1 MKCAGLLLTSLVQG
15 WSRLL
20 IRLVIQLTEGQAGMY
35 SAGPSEPQ
43 LREIFREKLRE
54 IFHQLEVPEQH
65 HHLEVDLVSP
75 PSNPVDE
82 ESTVV
87 PDPQLGAQPAPVTT
101 VLLPQLLEA
110 VGLPGG
116 EVPQQTLA
124 AVLLQVVPQPLRSLV
139 GPGLGRFG

>member
-1 MKCAGLLLTSLVQG
+1 MCLLLLTSLVQG

-20 IRLVIQLTEGQAGMY
+20 IRLVIQLMEGQAGMY

-43 LREIFREKLRE
+43 LRDKVRAKLWK

-82 ESTVV
+82 ESSVV
-87 PDPQLGAQPAPVTT
+87 PDPQLGPHPAPVTP
-101 VLLPQLLEA
+101 VLLAQLLEA

-116 EVPQQTLA
+116 GVEHS
-124 AVLLQVVPQPLRSLV
+124 RWSISDSDKE
-139 GPGLGRFG
+139 RIYCI